1 MFLFNNYIYFFISRI
16 PLPELKDS
24 DKLDKIMYMKETTK
38 RIRLGPDTLPSI
50 CFYSFLNAYQVILN
64 YSRACKMAFLKNK
77 QTNKITPLPLQ
88 GLTGVDVTDDS
99 SLIAGG
105 FADSTVRVWS
115 VTPKK
120 LRKVKSAA
128 GTSQRV
134 TETCHVTV

>member
-1 MFLFNNYIYFFISRI
+1 MS
-16 PLPELKDS
+16 
-24 DKLDKIMYMKETTK
+24 
-38 RIRLGPDTLPSI
+38 
-50 CFYSFLNAYQVILN
+50 
-64 YSRACKMAFLKNK
+64 
-77 QTNKITPLPLQ
+77 LQ

-128 GTSQRV
+128 GTATRV
-134 TETCHVTV
+134 TATHQMLLSEFLSHKFKRHPPLFSSARRLKCD